1 MSASGGRYS
10 LRRGRNDLPPFRERA
25 GVSSSGAHHQN
36 RFVNSNLDRN
46 RSNNN
51 TNNNRRPQRKS
62 SPYESGH
69 RMPDRRPNKVPKRR
83 RFQRYRPYGRTRPT
97 RDSPWDGEKT
107 PQQTGLN
114 LDQEQEK
121 RASWAKR
128 KMQQD
133 GKPPAPFNTTQFLME
148 DHKVR
153 DPVVPKAKGVKDTDE
168 MDILDIIDFCAS
180 PNNEDFQARQF
191 SEAYENVH
199 AERLSSMTKAELIQE
214 YLLLET
220 KADDLE
226 RKLRDVQGRVSSETD
241 DTEDSSE
248 VTKLRDEVEKLRKE
262 NQQLRSGTR
271 RKPKSAPSSPAR
283 VSFSLNVTD
292 VDKDGDG

>member
-1 MSASGGRYS
+1 MSGAGSRYS
-10 LRRGRNDLPPFRERA
+10 LRRGEPFRERA
-25 GVSSSGAHHQN
+25 GISSSHHQD
-36 RFVNSNLDRN
+36 RFQSLDRN
-46 RSNNN
+46 R
-51 TNNNRRPQRKS
+51 RRQPRKS
-62 SPYESGH
+62 SPYETD
-69 RMPDRRPNKVPKRR
+69 RRIPDRRPNKVPKRR
-83 RFQRYRPYGRTRPT
+83 RFQRYRPYGRIRPT

-153 DPVVPKAKGVKDTDE
+153 DPVVAEKKQEMNTDQV
-168 MDILDIIDFCAS
+168 DILDIIDFCAS
-180 PNNEDFQARQF
+180 PNNEDFQQRQF

-226 RKLRDVQGRVSSETD
+226 RKLRDVQGRLSDTSE
-241 DTEDSSE
+241 ESE
-248 VTKLRDEVEKLRKE
+248 VSKLREEVDKLRKE
-262 NQQLRSGTR
+262 NQQLKTGSR

-283 VSFSLNVTD
+283 VSFALNTD
-292 VDKDGDG
+292 DKSGDG